1 MHVALAGAAEVAV
14 ADAVGPAACKLS
26 FPFSSP
32 SSSSQSLSSPEPP
45 EGVLACEVVCEA
57 EASDVVDTGPF
68 ALPEVVGAAEP
79 SAELEASLTVDV
91 ESGAVPVA
99 VPVTEGALLT
109 PVADADAD
117 PDVADGSAPPAARAF
132 LTFWR
137 KFGSSVF
144 SGEAIVSHM
153 HA

>member
-1 MHVALAGAAEVAV
+1 MSQLEV
-14 ADAVGPAACKLS
+14 
-26 FPFSSP
+26 
-32 SSSSQSLSSPEPP
+32 
-45 EGVLACEVVCEA
+45 
-57 EASDVVDTGPF
+57 
-68 ALPEVVGAAEP
+68 
-79 SAELEASLTVDV
+79 SLTVYV
-91 ESGAVPVA
+91 ESGTVPVA
-99 VPVTEGALLT
+99 VPVAEGALLT

-132 LTFWR
+132 LTFWW

>member
-1 MHVALAGAAEVAV
+1 M
-14 ADAVGPAACKLS
+14 
-26 FPFSSP
+26 
-32 SSSSQSLSSPEPP
+32 
-45 EGVLACEVVCEA
+45 LACEVVCEA

-68 ALPEVVGAAEP
+68 AVPEVVGAAEP

-91 ESGAVPVA
+91 ESGAVPVPVA
-99 VPVTEGALLT
+99 VAEDAVLT
-109 PVADADAD
+109 PVADADTD
-117 PDVADGSAPPAARAF
+117 PDVADGSAPPAVSAF

-144 SGEAIVSHM
+144 SGKAIVSHL